1 MSASTDPVDSEKTSE
16 KQSGEQSG
24 EQSGKHWIEPS
35 SPSPSSPLDRFFKI
49 SERGS
54 SVSREIR
61 GGLATFFAMAYI
73 IVLNPIILGA
83 GTDKYGH
90 QLDNGQLVTATALIA
105 GLTTVLMGV
114 IGNVPIA
121 LAAGLGINA
130 VVSLQLAPKMSWP
143 DAMGMVVLAGI
154 VLMVLVAS
162 GLRQRV
168 MDAIPNGLRRSIAIG
183 IGLFISLI
191 GLVDSGFVSRNP
203 DSAHTTV
210 PLGLGQGG
218 QLQGWPVVVFVLGL
232 ALMFVLTVRKSKGA
246 ILIGIAVMTVVAIVI
261 NSIGSIPDAAWG
273 LSVPQVPDSVVS
285 TPDFGLIGQVSLFG
299 GFHEVGLLT
308 GCLFVFTVLLSG
320 FFDAMGT
327 VIGVGEES
335 GLADERGQLPRMGR
349 ILFLDGV
356 GVAGGG
362 FGSCSANTCFV
373 ESTAGVGEGARTGLS
388 NVLTGGLFLLALIF
402 TPLATV
408 VPSQAATP
416 ALLVVGFLIMSS
428 NVREIDWSDFTVGI
442 PAFLT
447 MVSMPFT
454 YSITNGIGIGVIAF
468 IVLRAAT
475 GRIRE
480 VPWLLNAVGLCF
492 LVYFLLH
499 PIEELLGVK

>member
-1 MSASTDPVDSEKTSE
+1 MSASASPVDSEESQNKGT
-16 KQSGEQSG
+16 
-24 EQSGKHWIEPS
+24 P
-35 SPSPSSPLDRFFKI
+35 PPVPSSPLDRFFKI

-54 SVSREIR
+54 SVSREVR

-83 GTDKYGH
+83 GTDKFDH
-90 QLDNGQLVTATALIA
+90 QLDNGQLVTATALMA
-105 GLTTVLMGV
+105 GLTTLLMGV

-143 DAMGMVVLAGI
+143 DAMGMVVLAGL
-154 VLMVLVAS
+154 VLMILVAS
-162 GLRQRV
+162 GLRRRV
-168 MDAIPNGLRRSIAIG
+168 MDAIPGGLRRAIAIG

-203 DSAHTTV
+203 DVAETTV

-218 QLQGWPVVVFVLGL
+218 QLQGWPVVVFVLGVI
-232 ALMFVLTVRKSKGA
+232 LMFVLIVRKTRGA
-246 ILIGIAVMTVVAIVI
+246 ILIGIVAMAVVAIVI
-261 NSIGSIPDAAWG
+261 NLIADIPDAAWG
-273 LSVPQVPDSVVS
+273 LSVPTVPDSIVGS
-285 TPDFGLIGQVSLFG
+285 PDFGLIGDISLFG
-299 GFHEVGLLT
+299 GFHEVGWLT

-327 VIGVGEES
+327 IIGVGQES
-335 GLADERGQLPRMGR
+335 GLADKQGQLPRMGR

-356 GVAGGG
+356 GVAAGGV
-362 FGSCSANTCFV
+362 GSCSANTCFV
-373 ESTAGVGEGARTGLS
+373 ESTAGVGEGARTGLA
-388 NVLTGGLFLLALIF
+388 NVFTGGLFLLALIF
-402 TPLATV
+402 TPLAKV

-416 ALLVVGFLIMSS
+416 ALLVVGFLIMAS
-428 NVREIDWSDFTVGI
+428 NIRDIDWGDASVGI

-447 MVSMPFT
+447 IATMPFT
-454 YSITNGIGIGVIAF
+454 YSITNGIGIGVISF

-475 GRIRE
+475 GHIRQ
-480 VPWLLNAVGLCF
+480 VPWLLNVVGLCF
-492 LVYFLLH
+492 LVYFLLN
-499 PIEELLGVK
+499 PIEQLLGVK